1 MGNLFSE
8 MMWSFFISMLPVVE
22 LRLALPYALAHG
34 ISIWIAAIICIVGN
48 LLPIPF
54 ILLFVRNVFNWLKKR
69 ERIAPIV
76 HKIEARAFSKSKNIM
91 KYSAWGLVLFVAIP
105 LPGTG
110 AWTGALIAALLD
122 MRFKYAM
129 PAIIFGV
136 IIAAIIVSAVF
147 YLVTS
152 GVAPFLGWLIA

>member
-1 MGNLFSE
+1 MENLFSE
-8 MMWSFFISMLPVVE
+8 ILWSFFISMLPVVE

-34 ISIWIAAIICIVGN
+34 INVVAAAVICIIGN

-54 ILLFVRNVFNWLKKR
+54 ILLFVRRIFNWLKQRKK
-69 ERIAPIV
+69 IAPLV
-76 HKIEARAFSKSKNIM
+76 HKIEARAFNKSENIM

-129 PAIIFGV
+129 PAIALGV
-136 IIAAIIVSAVF
+136 LIASILVSVVC
-147 YLVTS
+147 YLIAS
-152 GVAPFLGWLIA
+152 GIAPFLGWLIA